1 MFYNILL
8 TLGGPYLTE
17 ASPSICK
24 ENQWTGFYTI
34 GTSVAKEFR
43 LFLRVKCLKINLL
56 LCLQKKLFWC
66 GSLSSFSQTVIFFPA
81 VFILY
86 SKSVTTSH

>member
-34 GTSVAKEFR
+34 GTSVAR
-43 LFLRVKCLKINLL
+43 VQAFLEGQMSKDKPTPLL
-56 LCLQKKLFWC
+56 AKKTLLVW
-66 GSLSSFSQTVIFFPA
+66 QPVIFLTNGYLFPSS
-81 VFILY
+81 IY
-86 SKSVTTSH
+86 SLQ